1 MYKQS
6 KPMLNLNEQINHLKN
21 KGIKFELISEVDA
34 KNYLKENSNYFK
46 LTSYRKN
53 FFKYEN

>member
-46 LTSYRKN
+46 LTSYRKK
-53 FFKYEN
+53 FF